1 MTNHM
6 YRQLLFNELI
16 KVDPIK
22 LVSLM
27 VDLEKAKTL
36 LIEDRTIDP
45 TDALGRIATDLG
57 FMVVTQGE
65 TLHLTERI

>member
-22 LVSLM
+22 LVALM

-36 LIEDRTIDP
+36 LMEDRTIDT
-45 TDALGRIATDLG
+45 TDALVRISTDLG
-57 FMVVTQGE
+57 FMIVTHGE
-65 TLHLTERI
+65 ALNLTEKI

>member
-1 MTNHM
+1 M

-22 LVSLM
+22 LVTLM

-36 LIEDRTIDP
+36 LIEDRTIDT
-45 TDALGRIATDLG
+45 TDALGRISTDLG

-65 TLHLTERI
+65 TLHLTEML

>member
-1 MTNHM
+1 M

-22 LVSLM
+22 LVALM

-36 LIEDRTIDP
+36 LMEDRTIDT
-45 TDALGRIATDLG
+45 TDALVRISTDLG
-57 FMVVTQGE
+57 FMIVTHGE
-65 TLHLTERI
+65 ALNLTEKI